1 MTATPGR
8 RRRASALLALAT
20 LLALAAFV
28 AACSAGPSSSGVLS
42 LATPSASPD
51 ASAAPSE
58 SVDPELAIADFEACM
73 KEHGVDVQIAIAG
86 DGTPGGGPG
95 GGEFRAP
102 ANAGEAQPNGGN
114 PEDRPDEKALEEADQ
129 ACRHLLPSGMMGDP
143 NATMDPEMA
152 DKLLDFSKC
161 MRDHGID
168 FPDPQFEGGGVRIQ
182 MDEGMDPSSQAFK
195 DAQEACGDMLPGG
208 GPGTVSGG
216 GPVTESKP

>member
-1 MTATPGR
+1 MTATTGR
-8 RRRASALLALAT
+8 RRRASALLALTA
-20 LLALAAFV
+20 LLMLAAFV
-28 AACSAGPSSSGVLS
+28 AACSATPSSSGVVS
-42 LATPSASPD
+42 LATPTPSTD

-86 DGTPGGGPG
+86 DGEGPSTGG
-95 GGEFRAP
+95 FRAP
-102 ANAGEAQPNGGN
+102 PNAGEAQPNGGN
-114 PEDRPDEKALEEADQ
+114 AGERPDEKALEEADQ

-182 MDEGMDPSSQAFK
+182 MDEGMDPESQAFK

-208 GPGTVSGG
+208 RGGITSGS
-216 GPVTESKP
+216 GPVTESQP

>member
-8 RRRASALLALAT
+8 RRRASALIALSA

-28 AACSAGPSSSGVLS
+28 AACSAAPSSSGVIS
-42 LATPSASPD
+42 LATPSPSTG

-58 SVDPELAIADFEACM
+58 SIDPELAIADFEACM

-86 DGTPGGGPG
+86 DGTQGGGPG
-95 GGEFRAP
+95 SGEFRAP
-102 ANAGEAQPNGGN
+102 ANAGEAQPGGT
-114 PEDRPDEKALEEADQ
+114 PADRPDEKALEEADQ

-161 MRDHGID
+161 MREHGID

-182 MDEGMDPSSQAFK
+182 MDEGMDPSSQAFQ

-208 GPGTVSGG
+208 RGG
-216 GPVTESKP
+216 ITGGSGPVTESQP

>member
-1 MTATPGR
+1 MTPASGR
-8 RRRASALLALAT
+8 RRRGSALLGLTA

-28 AACSAGPSSSGVLS
+28 AACSAGPASSGVLS
-42 LATPSASPD
+42 LATPSASND

-58 SVDPELAIADFEACM
+58 SVDPEVAIADFEACM

-86 DGTPGGGPG
+86 EGGGGPST
-95 GGEFRAP
+95 GEFRAP
-102 ANAGEAQPNGGN
+102 ANAGEAQPGGAK
-114 PEDRPDEKALEEADQ
+114 PGDGPDLKAMEEADQ

-152 DKLLDFSKC
+152 DQLLDFSKC

-182 MDEGMDPSSQAFK
+182 MDEGMDPSSQAFM
-195 DAQEACGDMLPGG
+195 DAQEACGDMLPGR
-208 GPGTVSGG
+208 PGTISGS
-216 GPVTESKP
+216 GPVTEAKP

>member
-1 MTATPGR
+1 MTPTSGR
-8 RRRASALLALAT
+8 RRRTSALFGLTAF
-20 LLALAAFV
+20 LALAAFV
-28 AACSAGPSSSGVLS
+28 AACSAAPSSSGVLS
-42 LATPSASPD
+42 LATPSPSTD

-73 KEHGVDVQIAIAG
+73 KEHGVDVHIAIAG
-86 DGTPGGGPG
+86 DGTAGAGPAS
-95 GGEFRAP
+95 GEFRAP
-102 ANAGEAQPNGGN
+102 SNAGEAQPNGGN

-129 ACRHLLPSGMMGDP
+129 ACRHLLPSGMTGDP

-152 DKLLDFSKC
+152 DQLLDFSKC